1 MKRFYDSTLIEA
13 YMKQTRFESAISSL
27 REHLFVTQY
36 KKGEFITAPLQKEH
50 LFQII
55 IQGTVNIYFIRD
67 DGSAY
72 SLANGRE
79 NDLLGEM
86 EIFQHYPSNVY
97 AEANDDVICIA
108 LSIET
113 NKEMLLKNCQF
124 LQMVCESLTRKMES
138 ITAIDAAPVGLKQ
151 RVLTYMQYKCSKGE
165 LKGIQQAA
173 FHLNCSTRQLQRI
186 LNQYEAAGIVIKTGK
201 GAYKLRKGVQAGW
214 EDRETNPNNMNLG
227 EEEIST
233 RSEL

>member
-13 YMKQTRFESAISSL
+13 YMKQTRVESAISSL

-36 KKGEFITAPLQKEH
+36 KKGEFIAAPLQEEH

-67 DGSAY
+67 DGSVY

-86 EIFQHYPSNVY
+86 EIFQRYPSNVY

-113 NKEMLLKNCQF
+113 KRC
-124 LQMVCESLTRKMES
+124 
-138 ITAIDAAPVGLKQ
+138 
-151 RVLTYMQYKCSKGE
+151 Y
-165 LKGIQQAA
+165 
-173 FHLNCSTRQLQRI
+173 
-186 LNQYEAAGIVIKTGK
+186 
-201 GAYKLRKGVQAGW
+201 
-214 EDRETNPNNMNLG
+214 
-227 EEEIST
+227 
-233 RSEL
+233 